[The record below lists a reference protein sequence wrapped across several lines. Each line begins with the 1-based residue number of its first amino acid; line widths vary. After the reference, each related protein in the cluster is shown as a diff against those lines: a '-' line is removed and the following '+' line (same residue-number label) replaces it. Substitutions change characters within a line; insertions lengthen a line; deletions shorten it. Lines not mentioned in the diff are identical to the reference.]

1 MLPKK
6 DPVMLLSAVN
16 MKLRDMYPSLEE
28 LCHAMDEDAAEIE
41 RILDEIDYKYD
52 ADSNRFVQAGSE
64 ARL

>member
-16 MKLRDMYPSLEE
+16 MKLRDVYPSLEE
-28 LCHAMDEDAAEIE
+28 LCRAMDEDEAEIE

-52 ADSNRFVQAGSE
+52 ADSNRFV
-64 ARL
+64 